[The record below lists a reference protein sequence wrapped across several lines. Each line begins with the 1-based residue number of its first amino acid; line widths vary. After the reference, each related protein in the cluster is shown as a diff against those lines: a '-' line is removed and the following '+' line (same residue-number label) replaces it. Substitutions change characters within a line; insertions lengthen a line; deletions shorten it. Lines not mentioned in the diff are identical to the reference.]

1 MNRLLYWFEQFYL
14 GVCVAAALVL
24 SLYCI
29 HLYILDKD
37 LVELQYKDYQD
48 TERDVYPSLTVCFPL
63 NIYRINS
70 PVNEEKLKKWDSI

>member
-1 MNRLLYWFEQFYL
+1 MSKCNHFLENFYW
-14 GVCVAAALVL
+14 GVCLAASILL
-24 SLYCI
+24 TLYSI
-29 HLYILDKD
+29 HLYMLDED